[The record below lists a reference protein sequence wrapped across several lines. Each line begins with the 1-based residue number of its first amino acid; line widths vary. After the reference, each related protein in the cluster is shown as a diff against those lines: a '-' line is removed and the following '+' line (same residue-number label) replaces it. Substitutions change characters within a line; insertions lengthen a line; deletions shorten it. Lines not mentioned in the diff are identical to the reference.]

1 MTKCSEA
8 HSRPCISRMKAS
20 YIWSLVLR
28 PGGAAPGGW
37 LGLTAAA
44 GLGGSSSLRPGA
56 RSLRTRSAVGT
67 KRVTSVLGLMICG
80 LAEMVAPPGGAE
92 DAPGPETVARFS
104 MVAVVPGGGGIWW
117 VGPRAESLEEGRR
130 RGRLLPDAGRS
141 AEHVGIERRR
151 EHGEGRS
158 HAGRRGRGHSCKS
171 TQTHRYKQ
179 KINSY
184 GEN

>member
-117 VGPRAESLEEGRR
+117 AGPRAESLEEGVA
-130 RGRLLPDAGRS
+130 AGDFCRMLGGALS
-141 AEHVGIERRR
+141 TLGLSGGGNIER
-151 EHGEGRS
+151 GG
-158 HAGRRGRGHSCKS
+158 AMRGGGGGGIPANQHKPIV
-171 TQTHRYKQ
+171 TTKNKQ
-179 KINSY
+179 LR
-184 GEN
+184 

>member
-1 MTKCSEA
+1 
-8 HSRPCISRMKAS
+8 MKAS

-28 PGGAAPGGW
+28 PCGAAPGGT
-37 LGLTAAA
+37 LGLGAAA
-44 GLGGSSSLRPGA
+44 GLGGSSSLRPGG

-117 VGPRAESLEEGRR
+117 AGPRARGAESLEEGVFCRML
-130 RGRLLPDAGRS
+130 GGALSTLGLS
-141 AEHVGIERRR
+141 GGGNIER
-151 EHGEGRS
+151 GG
-158 HAGRRGRGHSCKS
+158 AMRGGGGGGIPANQHK
-171 TQTHRYKQ
+171 THRY
-179 KINSY
+179 N
-184 GEN
+184 